1 MIVPAIGGL
10 AGTLGNVGANA
21 AAGQAGEAPVAP
33 AAAEGGAA
41 QSAGTEG
48 ASASSGGT
56 PSFGGALTEA
66 ISSLETG
73 QVNASSASHALA
85 TGTVSDPEAA
95 VATVE
100 DAALEMQLAAQIR
113 AKATE
118 AAQTIFNTQ
127 V

>member
-1 MIVPAIGGL
+1 MQFDAAHDLWQLRISDGRTLTCRFVVLGIGLLSAEMARRTVAIAVR
-10 AGTLGNVGANA
+10 AGSDILGYVW
-21 AAGQAGEAPVAP
+21 AAGP
-33 AAAEGGAA
+33 
-41 QSAGTEG
+41 
-48 ASASSGGT
+48 
-56 PSFGGALTEA
+56 
-66 ISSLETG
+66 
-73 QVNASSASHALA
+73 LA